1 MASMTMPFGCHF
13 AGAECVPFG
22 PLYPAQAQSGPP
34 CSGLVGS
41 CSKGWCGRWESNP
54 HGQKPNGFSYQ
65 LRLSPPPG
73 TLIGLGRLW
82 SGLSL
87 HLASANQRLGAAR
100 LVSTPSAVLSRRGLA
115 RDRHLTGFPE
125 FEQFCIAGFPAS
137 TQSGLSPLRL
147 PIPPRPHY
155 QGGYRSSPA
164 RRQGCRRVGDTGG
177 PVSVSFSGA

>member
-1 MASMTMPFGCHF
+1 LPFGCHF

-22 PLYPAQAQSGPP
+22 PHYSTQPRSWPP
-34 CSGLVGS
+34 CGGLIGS
-41 CSKGWCGRWESNP
+41 CSKIAGAGGGNRTHTGKSPTNF
-54 HGQKPNGFSYQ
+54 HTSYGF
-65 LRLSPPPG
+65 RRHP
-73 TLIGLGRLW
+73 IGRLW

-87 HLASANQRLGAAR
+87 HLASANRRVGAAR
-100 LVSTPSAVLSRRGLA
+100 LVSTPSAVLSRCGLA

-147 PIPPRPHY
+147 PIPPRPHC
-155 QGGYRSSPA
+155 QGGYRLSPS
-164 RRQGCRRVGDTGG
+164 RRQGCRRVGDTGR

>member
-1 MASMTMPFGCHF
+1 MASMTIPFGCHF

-22 PLYPAQAQSGPP
+22 PLYPTQAQSGPP
-34 CSGLVGS
+34 CSGLVGL
-41 CSKGWCGRWESNP
+41 CSKEMVRAVGIEPTRAKAQRIFIP
-54 HGQKPNGFSYQ
+54 ATAFAA
-65 LRLSPPPG
+65 
-73 TLIGLGRLW
+73 TLTLDRVGRLW

-87 HLASANQRLGAAR
+87 HLASANRRVGAAR
-100 LVSTPSAVLSRRGLA
+100 LVSTPSAVLSRCGLA

-147 PIPPRPHY
+147 PIPPRPHC
-155 QGGYRSSPA
+155 QGGYRLSPS
-164 RRQGCRRVGDTGG
+164 RRQGCRRVGDTGR